1 MVRIQLWRAREIL
14 AFLVCRIDEETGCYL
29 SDEENTVL
37 FQTDWEFPMLAS
49 NFGWSIRESQVMQ
62 AGYYGTVCDHS
73 GTDGTVK
80 CDTCGLTP
88 ATFIGEAREYLDAHL
103 GKIVDDPGYFA

>member
-1 MVRIQLWRAREIL
+1 MSRIQLWKVRGLPGYHIHK
-14 AFLVCRIDEETGCYL
+14 IDEETGCYL
-29 SDEENTVL
+29 SGNENTLL

-49 NFGWSIRESQVMQ
+49 NFGWSIRESQVGQ

-80 CDTCGLTP
+80 CETCGLTP
-88 ATFIGEAREYLDAHL
+88 STFIREATEYLDAHL
-103 GKIVDDPGYFA
+103 GQIADDPGYFS